1 MLSLVSETEPSSE
14 SKPEKFRDL
23 EKHSK
28 NCGSNFRLRLVEVN
42 WLKAEPL
49 RNALPD

>member
-23 EKHSK
+23 GNIAKIA
-28 NCGSNFRLRLVEVN
+28 EVTSASDL
-42 WLKAEPL
+42 WK
-49 RNALPD
+49 